1 MNAIEVSIQ
10 PLEERM
16 MKALFAA
23 LSLLVALSTPVLA
36 NTTIVFATDATWPP
50 MEMVNDQKQV
60 VGYSIE
66 YMTAAGKEA
75 GFTPVFKNTAWDGI
89 FAGLDNKKYDAIVS
103 FVSITED
110 RKKAMDFSE
119 PYYTVRQALIVP
131 KASTAKS
138 LADLKGQKVGGQIG
152 TTGYFAIKA
161 AEGVEPKSYDEV
173 GLAMED
179 LNVGRIAAVVC
190 DDPVAANYALDKYK
204 DTLKI
209 AMVIE
214 TGEAEHYGV
223 AVQKGN
229 TKTLE
234 LINKG
239 ILAVK
244 AKGLDKEL
252 MQKWMGQR
260 CSRILETPGRR
271 ARLFLSERER
281 PCRNRKLPK
290 SKSVTAPPSPPPM
303 TAGWCRPG
311 GSP

>member
-23 LSLLVALSTPVLA
+23 LSLLVALSGPVRA
-36 NTTIVFATDATWPP
+36 ETTIVFATDATWPP

-66 YMTAAGKEA
+66 YMTAAGKEV

-103 FVSITED
+103 SVSITED

-131 KASTAKS
+131 KASTAQS

-190 DDPVAANYALDKYK
+190 DWLKSPDILATSEVDDLTSLQGLASEINAGCASAPLYEAHMLDTDVGNQQRLGFLISKRLVDAAYVVFSL
-204 DTLKI
+204 L
-209 AMVIE
+209 V
-214 TGEAEHYGV
+214 YGV
-223 AVQKGN
+223 M
-229 TKTLE
+229 L
-234 LINKG
+234 
-239 ILAVK
+239 
-244 AKGLDKEL
+244 
-252 MQKWMGQR
+252 W
-260 CSRILETPGRR
+260 
-271 ARLFLSERER
+271 RLQQ
-281 PCRNRKLPK
+281 
-290 SKSVTAPPSPPPM
+290 A
-303 TAGWCRPG
+303 A
-311 GSP
+311 